1 MAISPVR
8 SGIALG
14 GIIALWHLVWS
25 VLVAVGVAQA
35 VLDFILW
42 AHFLK
47 VPVTLAPFSA
57 LTAVVLVAV
66 TFVVGFLLGS
76 VFAALW
82 NWLHQE
88 RGEVR
93 RPASA

>member
-1 MAISPVR
+1 M
-8 SGIALG
+8 
-14 GIIALWHLVWS
+14 
-25 VLVAVGVAQA
+25 
-35 VLDFILW
+35 
-42 AHFLK
+42 
-47 VPVTLAPFSA
+47 TLAPFSA
-57 LTAVVLVAV
+57 VTAVVLVAV
-66 TFVVGFLLGS
+66 TFAVGFLLGS